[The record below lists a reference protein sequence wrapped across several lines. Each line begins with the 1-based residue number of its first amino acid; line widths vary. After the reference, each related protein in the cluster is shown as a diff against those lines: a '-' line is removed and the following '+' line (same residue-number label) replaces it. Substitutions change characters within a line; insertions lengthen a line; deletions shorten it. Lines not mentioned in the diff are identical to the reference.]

1 MSFAEEIQNAQR
13 VYKDIL
19 NGYSVLE
26 YDSNTMYIKHLSDI
40 DHGWIQEYKN
50 KIYYEAQ
57 KKGLSS
63 EEEKIDILIEQKL
76 WSKEKDEELKDL
88 ASHVTALY
96 TTKAKLVVKSQ
107 VKQVERE
114 IKKQEKKLSEISEE
128 KSSLLGITCES
139 YSGKKTNEKYL
150 QYTLYKDIELTQL
163 KFTEEEFDDL
173 DDQEL
178 TAYVLLNNAK
188 LGQFSQS
195 EIRKVSAAAFFI
207 NSIMI
212 CKDNPHVFYGR
223 PVCNLTNYQ
232 ADLFASGVR
241 NKSIIEQKGKTPPR
255 YETLKET
262 ADWYDAMGGSSSSSS
277 SNPEKEVGGS
287 TVFGA
292 NKEELMSMTDT
303 SGDDRNV
310 VDLNTSASKLM
321 KEKGKKSLDM
331 MDMLKIHGELD

>member
-1 MSFAEEIQNAQR
+1 MSLAEEIQNAQR

-114 IKKQEKKLSEISEE
+114 IKKQEKNLSEISEE
-128 KSSLLGITCES
+128 KSYLLGINCES
-139 YSGKKTNEKYL
+139 YSVKKTN
-150 QYTLYKDIELTQL
+150 
-163 KFTEEEFDDL
+163 
-173 DDQEL
+173 
-178 TAYVLLNNAK
+178 
-188 LGQFSQS
+188 
-195 EIRKVSAAAFFI
+195 
-207 NSIMI
+207 
-212 CKDNPHVFYGR
+212 
-223 PVCNLTNYQ
+223 
-232 ADLFASGVR
+232 
-241 NKSIIEQKGKTPPR
+241 
-255 YETLKET
+255 
-262 ADWYDAMGGSSSSSS
+262 
-277 SNPEKEVGGS
+277 
-287 TVFGA
+287 
-292 NKEELMSMTDT
+292 
-303 SGDDRNV
+303 
-310 VDLNTSASKLM
+310 
-321 KEKGKKSLDM
+321 KK
-331 MDMLKIHGELD
+331 